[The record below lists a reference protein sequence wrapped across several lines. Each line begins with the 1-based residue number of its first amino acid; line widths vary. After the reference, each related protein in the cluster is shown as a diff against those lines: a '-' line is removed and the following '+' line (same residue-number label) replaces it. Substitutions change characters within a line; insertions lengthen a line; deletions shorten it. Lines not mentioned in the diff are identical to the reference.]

1 MQRISS
7 QADFVSVLEL
17 FRYGIAAGEVAPT
30 SLKASTQL
38 PKAMQLFGPM
48 EKDDD

>member
-1 MQRISS
+1 MQRILS
-7 QADFVSVLEL
+7 QADFVSVLGL
-17 FRYGIAAGEVAPT
+17 FHYGIAAGEAAPT

-38 PKAMQLFGPM
+38 PKAIQPFGPM